1 MVKKVP
7 WLVPTPLCREG
18 EKGTG
23 PSQEWEFAADFLK
36 QLLSTKSVF
45 ISSQK
50 HLDTNFVSRFYPG
63 YLWVCIQ
70 KVLYL
75 ESIEGVQNT
84 GRASKLFLSDSP
96 PAPAKVLSQRRSTKV
111 FKQAHPS
118 LGSVGSVVYG

>member
-1 MVKKVP
+1 MSAEGVEVVKKVP

-63 YLWVCIQ
+63 YLWVCI
-70 KVLYL
+70 
-75 ESIEGVQNT
+75 
-84 GRASKLFLSDSP
+84 
-96 PAPAKVLSQRRSTKV
+96 
-111 FKQAHPS
+111 
-118 LGSVGSVVYG
+118 